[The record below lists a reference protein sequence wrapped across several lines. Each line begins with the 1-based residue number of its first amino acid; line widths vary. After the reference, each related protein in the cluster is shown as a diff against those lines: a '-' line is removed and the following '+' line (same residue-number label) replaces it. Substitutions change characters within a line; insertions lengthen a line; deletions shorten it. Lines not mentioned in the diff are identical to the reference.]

1 MPEALARSRND
12 SLLSRP
18 ARRAVRKGADGAVA
32 SLLRPLLSRP
42 ARTIAGAALAAI
54 LAGIVVNALVMQ
66 NEKRVAPSYAAPSP
80 AATEVERPP
89 PAPAAG
95 VDAAPAVVQPPI
107 RPAGL
112 GGATPLSPA
121 RGGDPI
127 RDLLRGDDPIRDL
140 LRGDAARDG
149 AHLTLAAQNALVK
162 LGFPIKPDGVA
173 GASTLQA
180 IAQFERAHGMTASGA
195 ITLRLVQRLNAAA
208 NAAAR

>member
-1 MPEALARSRND
+1 MPEALARSHND
-12 SLLSRP
+12 SVLSRP
-18 ARRAVRKGADGAVA
+18 ARRAARKGADGVVA

-54 LAGIVVNALVMQ
+54 LTGIVINALVMQ
-66 NEKRVAPSYAAPSP
+66 KEKRAAPFYAAPAP
-80 AATEVERPP
+80 AATDVERPS

-95 VDAAPAVVQPPI
+95 VQAASTIAQPPV

-112 GGATPLSPA
+112 GGAMPSPPA

-127 RDLLRGDDPIRDL
+127 RAL
-140 LRGDAARDG
+140 LRGDAAREG
-149 AHLTLAAQNALVK
+149 APLTLAAQNALVK
-162 LGFPIKPDGVA
+162 LGFPIRPDGVA

-180 IAQFERAHGMTASGA
+180 IAQFERAHGVTASGA
-195 ITLRLVQRLNAAA
+195 ITPRLVQRLNAAA